1 MSGAPTVAVFRP
13 DDERLADAVETLEAL
28 GAEVIADPM
37 LKIVPTDTR
46 PRTDTDIVVFTSRT
60 GIACL
65 PEDWQPGGATI
76 AAIGPTTADAARAAG
91 YEVEVVPEEYSSA
104 GLVEALG
111 PTADGRR
118 IEIARSDHGSATLIE
133 GLIDAGAYVHETVLY
148 ALERPDEAGR
158 SAELA
163 ADGALDSVLF
173 TSSLTV
179 EHFLAA
185 AADRGITEQVRD
197 GLADSIVGAI
207 GAPTATTAR
216 EHGLAVDVVPEAA
229 TFDALARA
237 ALSA

>member
-1 MSGAPTVAVFRP
+1 MSEAPTVAVFRP
-13 DDERLADAVETLEAL
+13 DDERLTDAVETLEAL

-37 LKIVPTDTR
+37 LEIVPTDAR
-46 PRTDTDIVVFTSRT
+46 PRSDADTVIFTSRT

-65 PEDWQPGGATI
+65 PENWQPGAATI

-91 YEVEVVPEEYSSA
+91 YEVAVVPEEYSST

-148 ALERPDEAGR
+148 TLERPDGAGR
-158 SAELA
+158 STELA
-163 ADGALDSVLF
+163 ADGALDYALF

-185 AADRGITEQVRD
+185 AADRGITEQVRA
-197 GLADSIVGAI
+197 GLADGTVGVI
-207 GAPTATTAR
+207 GEPTATTAR
-216 EHGLAVDVVPEAA
+216 EHGLTVDVVPEAA